1 MCVVNAFYIFAKEMI
16 AIKFL
21 NSFKNLTKIELILW
35 LASVAAIVISFIAGS
50 SKDVLTIIAS
60 LIGVTALIFVSK
72 GDVLGQILTVV
83 FSLFYAVISFRFNY
97 YGEMITYLGMT
108 APIAVLSAV
117 SWFKHP
123 YENGK
128 NEVKIA
134 RLTRTKAI
142 ALVLFTVAVTVLF
155 YFILKYFNNANLFMS
170 TVSIATSFSASAL
183 MLLRSP
189 YYAVAYACNDVVL
202 VILWIM
208 ASMEDISFLPMIV
221 CFAIFLI
228 NDIYGFF
235 NWRKMSRKQ
244 NNNIQDEN
252 KKEHLSNR

>member
-134 RLTRTKAI
+134 ALTRTKAI
-142 ALVLFTVAVTVLF
+142 VLVLFTVAVTVLF

-170 TVSIATSFSASAL
+170 TVSMPQAFQRQHLCSCV
-183 MLLRSP
+183 RR
-189 YYAVAYACNDVVL
+189 
-202 VILWIM
+202 IM
-208 ASMEDISFLPMIV
+208 QWHMPVMMWCWLF
-221 CFAIFLI
+221 C
-228 NDIYGFF
+228 G
-235 NWRKMSRKQ
+235 
-244 NNNIQDEN
+244 
-252 KKEHLSNR
+252 

>member
-123 YENGK
+123 YEDGK

-134 RLTRTKAI
+134 ALTRTKAI
-142 ALVLFTVAVTVLF
+142 VLVLFTVAVTVLF

>member
-1 MCVVNAFYIFAKEMI
+1 
-16 AIKFL
+16 
-21 NSFKNLTKIELILW
+21 
-35 LASVAAIVISFIAGS
+35 
-50 SKDVLTIIAS
+50 
-60 LIGVTALIFVSK
+60 
-72 GDVLGQILTVV
+72 
-83 FSLFYAVISFRFNY
+83 
-97 YGEMITYLGMT
+97 
-108 APIAVLSAV
+108 
-117 SWFKHP
+117 
-123 YENGK
+123 
-128 NEVKIA
+128 
-134 RLTRTKAI
+134 
-142 ALVLFTVAVTVLF
+142 
-155 YFILKYFNNANLFMS
+155 MS

-252 KKEHLSNR
+252 KKETPQ

>member
-1 MCVVNAFYIFAKEMI
+1 MM
-16 AIKFL
+16 KFL
-21 NSFKNLTKIELILW
+21 NSFKSLTRLELILW
-35 LASVAAIVISFIAGS
+35 LSSVAVIVLSFIVGS
-50 SKDVLTIIAS
+50 SRDVLTIIAS

-72 GDVLGQILTVV
+72 GDVLGQVLTVV
-83 FSLFYAVISFRFNY
+83 FSLFYAVISFRFRY

-117 SWFKHP
+117 SWFKNP

-134 RLTRTKAI
+134 KLTKVKTI
-142 ALVLFTVAVTVLF
+142 VLMLLTVAVTVLF
-155 YFILKYFNNANLFMS
+155 HFILKYFNNANLFMS
-170 TVSIATSFSASAL
+170 TVSIATSFSASAF

-244 NNNIQDEN
+244 NNNIQDDN

>member
-244 NNNIQDEN
+244 NNNIQDDN
-252 KKEHLSNR
+252 KKEHLSYR

>member
-1 MCVVNAFYIFAKEMI
+1 M
-16 AIKFL
+16 KFL
-21 NSFKNLTKIELILW
+21 KSFKNLTKFELILW
-35 LASVAAIVISFIAGS
+35 LFSVAAIVISFIAGS

-117 SWFKHP
+117 SWFKNP
-123 YENGK
+123 YESGK

-134 RLTRTKAI
+134 VLTRTKTI
-142 ALVLFTVAVTVLF
+142 VLVLFTVAVTVLF

-244 NNNIQDEN
+244 NNNI
-252 KKEHLSNR
+252 

>member
-108 APIAVLSAV
+108 APITVLSAV

-134 RLTRTKAI
+134 ALTRAKVI
-142 ALVLFTVAVTVLF
+142 VLVLFTVAVTVLF

-183 MLLRSP
+183 MLLCSP

>member
-208 ASMEDISFLPMIV
+208 ASMEDISFLPIIV

-244 NNNIQDEN
+244 NNNIQDDN